1 MRYGQCSALRWQLL
15 FHLLREGR
23 LPENGR
29 RGERK
34 KEPWGSGAAPAR
46 TTSCPRVTGA
56 GGCQRGGGFIRHML
70 ILQPAEEQ
78 RLAVVCLA
86 LSLRQRE
93 GWRKVWDGTG
103 QPHTG
108 PWSFAARQRVLGRGQ
123 WLSALAGTGSPAFP
137 ALCHPLCHGF
147 SGSVP
152 PLSARCP
159 YGQLHRAQASSSGL
173 G

>member
-1 MRYGQCSALRWQLL
+1 
-15 FHLLREGR
+15 
-23 LPENGR
+23 
-29 RGERK
+29 
-34 KEPWGSGAAPAR
+34 
-46 TTSCPRVTGA
+46 
-56 GGCQRGGGFIRHML
+56 ML

-93 GWRKVWDGTG
+93 GWRKVWEGTR

-108 PWSFAARQRVLGRGQ
+108 PWSFAARQCVLGRGQ

-137 ALCHPLCHGF
+137 ALCHPLCHGC

-152 PLSARCP
+152 PLAARCP
-159 YGQLHRAQASSSGL
+159 YGQPHCAQASSSGL
-173 G
+173 GCKCWRLLCLYLPSLSLWSFVFSLEVSFCAFFPSVPTVLRVVE